1 MIRMRDSKTG
11 QFLQGESGN
20 PKGRQE
26 GCRNKLTEA
35 FYVDLHEAWKAKG
48 ASAIDKMIEE
58 RPGDFVRVVASQM
71 PKEMTIKTPLVD
83 LSDDE
88 IADLIQVVRHLT
100 AQLPGSPTDPGAETE
115 TRH

>member
-1 MIRMRDSKTG
+1 MRNEKG
-11 QFLQGESGN
+11 QFEVGHIGMG
-20 PKGRQE
+20 GRPE
-26 GCRNKLTEA
+26 GSRNKLTEA

-48 ASAIDKMIEE
+48 AAAIDKMIEE

-71 PKEMTIKTPLVD
+71 PKELTVKTPLVD

-100 AQLPGSPTDPGAETE
+100 AQLPGSPADPGSSEA